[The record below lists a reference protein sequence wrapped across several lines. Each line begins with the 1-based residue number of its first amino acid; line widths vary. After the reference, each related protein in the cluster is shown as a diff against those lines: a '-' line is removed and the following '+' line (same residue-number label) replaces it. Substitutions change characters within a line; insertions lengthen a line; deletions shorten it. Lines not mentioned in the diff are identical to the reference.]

1 MNYYLIL
8 TSFNLKLMTKEKVNP
23 IGNTGEIEE
32 TPRELILYND
42 EVNTFD
48 FVIETLIDVCGH
60 EPQQAEQ
67 CATIAH
73 LKGKCPVKSGTEK
86 ELKSPYY
93 EMLNRKLTVSI
104 N

>member
-1 MNYYLIL
+1 
-8 TSFNLKLMTKEKVNP
+8 MTKEKLNP
-23 IGNTGEIEE
+23 SDNTQEVDENL
-32 TPRELILYND
+32 RELILHND

-60 EPQQAEQ
+60 DAFQAEQ

-73 LKGKCPVKSGTEK
+73 MKGKCPIKSGSDD
-86 ELKSPYY
+86 ELKPPYY
-93 EMLNRKLTVSI
+93 EMLNRKITVSI